1 MYKDSLNGKFV
12 TLERVNQEHCIP
24 LGNLAKSEDIW
35 EFMMSNC
42 STETEF
48 IKWFDTLLV
57 KNKSDEICSF
67 IIRNNTNRNLIGTIS
82 LKNYSEVNAKIEVG
96 TLWIG
101 KEYWGKLPE
110 LKNETAFEL
119 LKFCFEDLSVNKIE
133 FRVDYKNIKSQN
145 LIKKMGGK
153 FDGNLRQDVKVKGV
167 YSDSLVF
174 SILREEWDGIK
185 KNLSQTF

>member
-1 MYKDSLNGKFV
+1 
-12 TLERVNQEHCIP
+12 
-24 LGNLAKSEDIW
+24 
-35 EFMMSNC
+35 
-42 STETEF
+42 
-48 IKWFDTLLV
+48 
-57 KNKSDEICSF
+57 
-67 IIRNNTNRNLIGTIS
+67 
-82 LKNYSEVNAKIEVG
+82 VNAKIEVG

-101 KEYWGKLPE
+101 KEYWGKLLE

-119 LKFCFEDLSVNKIE
+119 LKFCFEDLTVNKIE

-185 KNLSQTF
+185 KNLTQTF